1 MREMKFQAYWKEKG
15 IMLGVSSIDF
25 STYVSDGK
33 SSNLSRFYTLD
44 DYEDKSNYIPK
55 GTNFNLYLDEVEI
68 RQYTGLKDRNGKEI
82 YKGDIVK
89 RNFEIG
95 RVVINPIS
103 LGAEDYEIDDSGY
116 FIGVVS
122 YRPSEGYVLNKCKKF
137 NDDDELQSKKSGVKI
152 YPNHAEVIGNIYEN
166 PELLEKAQ

>member
-1 MREMKFQAYWKEKG
+1 MREIKFRAWDK
-15 IMLGVSSIDF
+15 
-25 STYVSDGK
+25 
-33 SSNLSRFYTLD
+33 
-44 DYEDKSNYIPK
+44 EDKYM
-55 GTNFNLYLDEVEI
+55 LDWEMIKLDVEYSLNQLLEMNRFDI
-68 RQYTGLKDRNGKEI
+68 MQFTGLHDKNGKEI
-82 YKGDIVK
+82 YEGDIIK

-166 PELLEKAQ
+166 PDLLGV

>member
-1 MREMKFQAYWKEKG
+1 MREIKFRGKAFNVNG
-15 IMLGVSSIDF
+15 IECLPKWVYGNLIISDNGDCFITKWIRSSGVGYESV
-25 STYVSDGK
+25 TYQVDPK
-33 SSNLSRFYTLD
+33 SV
-44 DYEDKSNYIPK
+44 
-55 GTNFNLYLDEVEI
+55 G
-68 RQYTGLKDRNGKEI
+68 QYTGLKDKNGKEI
-82 YKGDIVK
+82 YKGDIIK

-166 PELLEKAQ
+166 PELLEEAQ

>member
-1 MREMKFQAYWKEKG
+1 MREIKFRAWDKKCKEMFPVHELEFDKISQLLETVIG
-15 IMLGVSSIDF
+15 YDDHD
-25 STYVSDGK
+25 SDGWTRHGGHG
-33 SSNLSRFYTLD
+33 NRYANGVRF
-44 DYEDKSNYIPK
+44 
-55 GTNFNLYLDEVEI
+55 EI
-68 RQYTGLKDRNGKEI
+68 MQFTGLHDKNGKEI
-82 YKGDIVK
+82 YEGDIIK

-166 PELLEKAQ
+166 PDLLGV

>member
-1 MREMKFQAYWKEKG
+1 MREIKFRIWDKANEIIIQDDGHFYITADG
-15 IMLGVSSIDF
+15 DVIGVND
-25 STYVSDGK
+25 D
-33 SSNLSRFYTLD
+33 LD
-44 DYEDKSNYIPK
+44 ISESVI
-55 GTNFNLYLDEVEI
+55 LM
-68 RQYTGLKDRNGKEI
+68 QYTGLKDRNGKEI
-82 YKGDIVK
+82 YEGDIVK

-166 PELLEKAQ
+166 PELLEEAQ

>member
-1 MREMKFQAYWKEKG
+1 MREAKYQAWFDGEMISDWYPRTQFRICTGWDNKIGLET
-15 IMLGVSSIDF
+15 F
-25 STYVSDGK
+25 STMEEGIFNGEPVALPVWK
-33 SSNLSRFYTLD
+33 SANGAKL
-44 DYEDKSNYIPK
+44 
-55 GTNFNLYLDEVEI
+55 
-68 RQYTGLKDRNGKEI
+68 RQYTGLHDKNGKEI
-82 YKGDIVK
+82 YEGDIIK
-89 RNFEIG
+89 RHFEIG

-152 YPNHAEVIGNIYEN
+152 YPNHAVVIGNIYEHPHLLN
-166 PELLEKAQ
+166 PE